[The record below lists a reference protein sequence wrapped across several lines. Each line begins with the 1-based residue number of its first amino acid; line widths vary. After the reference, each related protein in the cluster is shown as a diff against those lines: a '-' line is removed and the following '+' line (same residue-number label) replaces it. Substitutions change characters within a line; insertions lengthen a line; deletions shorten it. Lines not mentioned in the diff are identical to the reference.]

1 MKKRTILIIDDDL
14 ELSEV
19 LKTVLESRGYRTR
32 HAPDSEEGI
41 ALARRRKPDLIL
53 LDMMMRTVSEGV
65 SAAQEIKSD
74 PELSSIPVIMMTAV
88 EKETGFSFSPDSDRE
103 FLPVDRMLNKPV
115 DPRTLLE
122 EIEAALGG

>member
-14 ELSEV
+14 ELSGV
-19 LKTVLESRGYRTR
+19 LKTVLESRGYETS

-53 LDMMMRTVSEGV
+53 LDMMMKTVSEGI

-74 PELSSIPVIMMTAV
+74 PELKSIPVIMMTAV
-88 EKETGFSFSPDSDRE
+88 EKETGFTFSPDSDRE
-103 FLPVDRMLNKPV
+103 FLPVDRLLNKPV